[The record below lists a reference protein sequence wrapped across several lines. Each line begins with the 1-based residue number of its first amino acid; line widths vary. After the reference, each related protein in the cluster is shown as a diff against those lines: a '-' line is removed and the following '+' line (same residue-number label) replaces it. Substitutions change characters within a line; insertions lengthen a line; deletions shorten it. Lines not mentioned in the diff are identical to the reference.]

1 MTSPMKEGME
11 GVWKEV
17 WRDPERFVAFFV
29 CMILLHVNL
38 LHNYLLELIFQ
49 RKA

>member
-29 CMILLHVNL
+29 CMHLLHKFL
-38 LHNYLLELIFQ
+38 LHGKIEVIFQ